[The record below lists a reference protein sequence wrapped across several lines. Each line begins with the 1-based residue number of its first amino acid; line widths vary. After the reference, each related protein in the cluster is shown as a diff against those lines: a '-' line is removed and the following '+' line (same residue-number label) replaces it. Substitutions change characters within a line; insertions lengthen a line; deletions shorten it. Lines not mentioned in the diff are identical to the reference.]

1 MPLYFHS
8 LKDKV
13 ALVTGG
19 ASGLGLGIAKA
30 LVANGVNV
38 VITDIDKA
46 NGECEAEMLQCGF
59 IHHDVSDENAW
70 NHVAETVNG
79 QYQGLHILVN
89 NAGVEGSPVSTPETA
104 SLSDWQLI
112 HRINVEG
119 VFLGC
124 RAAIPIIRRSG
135 GGAIINISSIGSL
148 EPTPSNMA
156 YGASKAA
163 VRHITKSVAMHCA
176 TDGSKIRCNS
186 IHPGVIKTAMISRL
200 TAGRVN
206 TSNTSLQDLLS
217 EYLAE
222 IPQGEFQDVNDIANT
237 VLFLASDEARHITGI
252 KLVVDGGLT
261 MGGLS

>member
-1 MPLYFHS
+1 MTLYSHS
-8 LKDKV
+8 LKGKV

-30 LVANGVNV
+30 LVLTGVKA
-38 VITDIDKA
+38 IISDIDKA
-46 NGECEAEMLQCGF
+46 RGESAAEMLHCEF
-59 IHHDVSDENAW
+59 IQHDVSDENAW
-70 NHVAETVNG
+70 SHVTEIIQD

-89 NAGVEGSPVSTPETA
+89 NAGIEGSPVSTPETA

-124 RAAIPIIRRSG
+124 RAAIPIMRRSG

-163 VRHITKSVAMHCA
+163 VRHITKSVAMYCA

-200 TAGRVN
+200 TAGRVD
-206 TSNTSLQDLLS
+206 TSNTSTQDLLA

-237 VLFLASDEARHITGI
+237 VLFLASDEARHITGT

-261 MGGLS
+261 M